1 LEVSRPALTRPG
13 FDNFV
18 ILLCGWVLTM
28 GQHAVTRVS
37 GRRHHEAVHRFFSR
51 GAWDPD
57 SLGFWLWLKL
67 ERLPDGA
74 IAVVLDDTL
83 ASKKGPHIFGIG
95 SHLDPVRST
104 KLFRVFRFGRCWV
117 MLAVLVRVPFSR
129 RPWAL
134 PILDDRIRQT
144 ARDGVIAVGRRSP
157 APKVAVR
164 ASARSCPSPKRSP
177 ATSGCRGRAATRSST
192 GTSEESSTRK

>member
-1 LEVSRPALTRPG
+1 MAHALLRTLLEGLEVFRPGLTRPG

-18 ILLCGWVLTM
+18 ILFCGWVLTM
-28 GQHAVTRVS
+28 GQHAVTQALVATRVS
-37 GRRHHEAVHRFFSR
+37 GRRHHEAFHRFFSR

-67 ERLPDGA
+67 ERLIPDGA

-104 KLFRVFRFGRCWV
+104 KLFRVFCFGHCWV
-117 MLAVLVRVPFSR
+117 ILAVLVRVPFSR
-129 RPWAL
+129 RAMAVADLVPPLPKQEGVHQEAAAL
-134 PILDDRIRQT
+134 SEKDR
-144 ARDGVIAVGRRSP
+144 AGA
-157 APKVAVR
+157 
-164 ASARSCPSPKRSP
+164 
-177 ATSGCRGRAATRSST
+177 
-192 GTSEESSTRK
+192 